1 MADIGVTTQRR
12 GRPPRS
18 ESDISSV
25 DRLPLGTHGVGRV
38 FRSTRLTPCGWAL
51 VSPEVRARIADRLA
65 AGRGSV

>member
-1 MADIGVTTQRR
+1 MADIGATTQRR

-38 FRSTRLTPCGWAL
+38 FRSTRLTPLGWAL
-51 VSPEVRARIADRLA
+51 LSPEVRARIADRLA